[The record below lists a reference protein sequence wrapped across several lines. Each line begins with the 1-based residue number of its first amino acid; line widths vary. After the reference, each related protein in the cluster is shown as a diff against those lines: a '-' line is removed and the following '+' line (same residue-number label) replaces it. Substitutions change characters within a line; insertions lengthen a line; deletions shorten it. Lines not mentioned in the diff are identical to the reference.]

1 MSRDSGFTVS
11 EIRNK
16 SSFMKFQQEMA
27 LQKTEKD
34 KGELR
39 TKFGFKEDHNS
50 ILNLSIDP
58 YR

>member
-1 MSRDSGFTVS
+1 MSRDSCITIGD
-11 EIRNK
+11 IQNK
-16 SSFMKFQQEMA
+16 SSFVKFQQEMA
-27 LQKTEKD
+27 LQKTEQ
-34 KGELR
+34 ELR